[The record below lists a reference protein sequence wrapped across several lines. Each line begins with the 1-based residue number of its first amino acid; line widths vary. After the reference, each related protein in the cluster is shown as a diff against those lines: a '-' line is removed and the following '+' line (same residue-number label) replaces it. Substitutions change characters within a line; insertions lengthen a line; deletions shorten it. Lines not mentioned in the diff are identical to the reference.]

1 MDSNVTRKGLLAL
14 KDSKPVPITAHSH
27 EIVIPCVYTETVKK
41 MMKAKGIELP
51 LTHAKLAEL
60 RKIAKATP
68 GHYEADK
75 EKEGG
80 SSHAKGTMNVIGKKN
95 QATQQIAKQTQKVQ
109 IFLDRRTGRK
119 KTRRP
124 RTIASMPTVQGG
136 PQMFNPPAY
145 NMIRPFVANT
155 PMGYHPSPVRSEE
168 LVKAE
173 KEKDL
178 ASQLQREEAL
188 QRRTNALEALVRRS
202 EELEQNARR
211 NIERD
216 LVSSSSWSQ
225 PSTPSAST
233 SSIDFPTLEVPHKGP
248 SMHVPIAEEEP
259 EMAPIAEE
267 PEEVKEEEV
276 AAQPAFSLSK
286 DDCLHLLD
294 EIHEWEKGRNAQAA
308 MEMHASQIMGI
319 NLRNAGRTFEISK
332 RKIERLIR
340 RKIEELARGD

>member
-1 MDSNVTRKGLLAL
+1 MDPNVTRKGLLAL

-95 QATQQIAKQTQKVQ
+95 QATQQISQQKVQ
-109 IFLDRRTGRK
+109 IFLDRRTRRK

-124 RTIASMPTVQGG
+124 RAIATMPTVQGG
-136 PQMFNPPAY
+136 PQMFNPPAF
-145 NMIRPFVANT
+145 NTIRPFVANT
-155 PMGYHPSPVRSEE
+155 PMGFHPSPVRSEE
-168 LVKAE
+168 LVKAD

-178 ASQLQREEAL
+178 AAQLKRDEAL
-188 QRRTNALEALVRRS
+188 QRRTDILEALVRRS
-202 EELEQNARR
+202 EE
-211 NIERD
+211 IEKNSQRHIQD
-216 LVSSSSWSQ
+216 SLVSSSSWSQ

-233 SSIDFPTLEVPHKGP
+233 SSVDFPKVEVPHKGP

-276 AAQPAFSLSK
+276 AAQPAFSPTK
-286 DDCLHLLD
+286 DDYLRLLD
-294 EIHEWEKGRNAQAA
+294 DIHEWEKGRNAQAA

-319 NLRNAGRTFEISK
+319 NLRNTGRTFEISK

-340 RKIEELARGD
+340 RKIEELVKGQ

>member
-1 MDSNVTRKGLLAL
+1 MDPNVTRKGLLAL

-95 QATQQIAKQTQKVQ
+95 QATQQISQQKVQ

-168 LVKAE
+168 LVKAD

-178 ASQLQREEAL
+178 AAQLKRDEAL
-188 QRRTNALEALVRRS
+188 QRRTDILEALVRRS
-202 EELEQNARR
+202 EE
-211 NIERD
+211 IEKNSQRHIQD
-216 LVSSSSWSQ
+216 SLVSSSSWSQ

-233 SSIDFPTLEVPHKGP
+233 SSVDFPKVEVPHKGP

-267 PEEVKEEEV
+267 EPEMAPIAEEPEEETLLRELGKDIEARQPGDGAKHQMELYASEV
-276 AAQPAFSLSK
+276 LDTNARTGNGWSFSKSK
-286 DDCLHLLD
+286 KRILKMIADRLH
-294 EIHEWEKGRNAQAA
+294 
-308 MEMHASQIMGI
+308 
-319 NLRNAGRTFEISK
+319 F
-332 RKIERLIR
+332 IR
-340 RKIEELARGD
+340 SH

>member
-1 MDSNVTRKGLLAL
+1 MDPNVTRKGLLAL

-60 RKIAKATP
+60 RKIAKQTP

-95 QATQQIAKQTQKVQ
+95 QATQQIAQQKVQ
-109 IFLDRRTGRK
+109 IFLNRRTGRK

-136 PQMFNPPAY
+136 PQMFNPPAF
-145 NMIRPFVANT
+145 NTIRPFVANT
-155 PMGYHPSPVRSEE
+155 PMGFHPSPVRSEE

-202 EELEQNARR
+202 EELEKNSQRH
-211 NIERD
+211 IQD
-216 LVSSSSWSQ
+216 SLVSSSSWSQ

-248 SMHVPIAEEEP
+248 SMEVPIAEEKP

-267 PEEVKEEEV
+267 PEEVKEEVKEETE
-276 AAQPAFSLSK
+276 AETLLRELGKDIEAWQPGDGAK
-286 DDCLHLLD
+286 H
-294 EIHEWEKGRNAQAA
+294 Q
-308 MEMHASQIMGI
+308 MELHASEALGT
-319 NLRNAGRTFEISK
+319 NARTANGWSFSK
-332 RKIERLIR
+332 SKKRILKMIADRLHFIR
-340 RKIEELARGD
+340 SH

>member
-1 MDSNVTRKGLLAL
+1 MDPNVTRKGLLAL

-51 LTHAKLAEL
+51 LTHAKLTEL

-95 QATQQIAKQTQKVQ
+95 QATQQISQQKVQ

-168 LVKAE
+168 LVKAD

-178 ASQLQREEAL
+178 AAQLKRDEAL
-188 QRRTNALEALVRRS
+188 QRRTDILEALVRRS
-202 EELEQNARR
+202 EE
-211 NIERD
+211 IEKNSQRHIQD
-216 LVSSSSWSQ
+216 SLVSSSSWASRPAS
-225 PSTPSAST
+225 PSGSGRS
-233 SSIDFPTLEVPHKGP
+233 DFPDLEVEHRGP
-248 SMHVPIAEEEP
+248 SPAKPAEEE
-259 EMAPIAEE
+259 AKVKEE
-267 PEEVKEEEV
+267 AKVEEEEEEEV
-276 AAQPAFSLSK
+276 AAQPAFSPTK
-286 DDCLHLLD
+286 DDYLRLLD
-294 EIHEWEKGRNAQAA
+294 DIHEWEKGRNAQAS
-308 MEMHASQIMGI
+308 MEIHASQIMGI